1 MSIFSK
7 LWSAISGKGK
17 SNGEEMP
24 SEPSDRYT
32 VPDDKALWVFVRCK
46 KCGEKIKLRIRTT
59 DEVQEAE
66 PEDGF
71 EYYVNKTIVGNK
83 CFNRIEA
90 SFFFDA
96 KYRLINSDLYNGELI
111 TEKEFIEGTD

>member
-1 MSIFSK
+1 M
-7 LWSAISGKGK
+7 K
-17 SNGEEMP
+17 SRGE
-24 SEPSDRYT
+24 
-32 VPDDKALWVFVRCK
+32 
-46 KCGEKIKLRIRTT
+46 
-59 DEVQEAE
+59 E

-96 KYRLINSDLYNGELI
+96 KYELINSDLYNGELI
-111 TEKEFIEGTD
+111 TEKNLLKERD